1 MTASVDRDSG
11 EFYSVSGAGVME
23 TRVAQLKAKMKKK
36 SQNREDLK
44 SELEALSQ
52 KVAQL
57 EASELR
63 LKLIE
68 ENLRKSEER
77 FRTLA
82 EFTYDWETWRGPDG
96 RYIYVSPSCKRI
108 TGYSQEEFMMDPDLL
123 LKIAH
128 PEDREKVREHR
139 QQCVRSDDIGHLD
152 FRVISKTGEDTWI
165 SHYCQDVYDRDGT
178 WLGRRASNRD
188 ISQRK
193 RTEEELRKVN
203 RALNVLS
210 ESRHVMTRATS
221 EKEFLSRLS
230 EVIVHLG
237 GYRLAWV
244 GFAQHDEHKT
254 VLPMAQAGFEE
265 GYLERL
271 HITWADTERGR
282 GPTGTA
288 IRSGEPYICKNILT
302 DPRFAPWREEA
313 MQRGYGSSVALPIA
327 FGDEIVGALNIY
339 AAEADAFNPEEIKL
353 LLELAGDL
361 SYGLGAI
368 RNRRERERAE
378 EALLKTSEKVKMF
391 AYSVSHDLKN
401 PAIAVHGLARLLQKT
416 SLDEKGKATCEQI
429 LKAAEHIASLVE
441 KINVYVSAKEVPLN
455 IERINL
461 RDLIQNVK
469 EEFSFQLSDRGIV
482 WVEPDQW
489 PELSADRLSIMRV
502 FRNLVDNALKYGGS
516 DLSEIRIGYKDLADY
531 SLLSVEDDGVG
542 VNEEDAETIFW
553 PFKRKRSAEGIEGS
567 GLGLAIVKEIAER
580 HGGDVWLEPTPGGG
594 TTFCVSISK
603 SLSP

>member
-1 MTASVDRDSG
+1 
-11 EFYSVSGAGVME
+11 ME
-23 TRVAQLKAKMKKK
+23 ALAAWPKVKMKKK
-36 SQNREDLK
+36 EQNEENPKSQI
-44 SELEALSQ
+44 EALRRR
-52 KVAQL
+52 VAQL

-96 RYIYVSPSCKRI
+96 RYIYVSPSCRRI
-108 TGYSQEEFMMDPDLL
+108 TGYSQEEFMVDPDLL

-128 PEDREKVREHR
+128 PEDLEKVRNHR
-139 QQCVRSDDIGHLD
+139 QQSFRSGEIAHLD
-152 FRVISKTGEDTWI
+152 FRVISKKGEETWI
-165 SHYCQDVYDRDGT
+165 SHYCQDVYDKFGT

-193 RTEEELRKVN
+193 QTEEELRKVN

-210 ESRHVMTRATS
+210 ESRRVMTRATS
-221 EKEFLSRLS
+221 EKDFLSRLS

-244 GFAQHDEHKT
+244 GFALHDPKKT
-254 VLPMAQAGFEE
+254 VVPMAQAGFEE

-271 HITWADTERGR
+271 RITWADTERGR

-288 IRSGEPYICKNILT
+288 IRSGEPYLCKNILT

-313 MQRGYGSSVALPIA
+313 MRRGYGSSVALPIIL
-327 FGDEIVGALNIY
+327 GGETVGALNIY
-339 AAEADAFNPEEIKL
+339 AAEADAFNPEEMKL
-353 LLELAGDL
+353 LLELARDL
-361 SYGLGAI
+361 SYGLEAI

-429 LKAAEHIASLVE
+429 LKATEHIASLVE

-455 IERINL
+455 IERIKL
-461 RDLIQNVK
+461 GDLIQNVR
-469 EEFSFQLSDRGIV
+469 EEFSFRLSDRGIS
-482 WVEPDQW
+482 WIEPDEL
-489 PELSADRLSIMRV
+489 PELSADRLSMMRV

-516 DLSEIRIGYKDLADY
+516 ELSEI
-531 SLLSVEDDGVG
+531 
-542 VNEEDAETIFW
+542 
-553 PFKRKRSAEGIEGS
+553 
-567 GLGLAIVKEIAER
+567 
-580 HGGDVWLEPTPGGG
+580 
-594 TTFCVSISK
+594 
-603 SLSP
+603 

>member
-1 MTASVDRDSG
+1 
-11 EFYSVSGAGVME
+11 
-23 TRVAQLKAKMKKK
+23 
-36 SQNREDLK
+36 
-44 SELEALSQ
+44 
-52 KVAQL
+52 
-57 EASELR
+57 
-63 LKLIE
+63 
-68 ENLRKSEER
+68 
-77 FRTLA
+77 
-82 EFTYDWETWRGPDG
+82 
-96 RYIYVSPSCKRI
+96 
-108 TGYSQEEFMMDPDLL
+108 
-123 LKIAH
+123 
-128 PEDREKVREHR
+128 
-139 QQCVRSDDIGHLD
+139 
-152 FRVISKTGEDTWI
+152 
-165 SHYCQDVYDRDGT
+165 
-178 WLGRRASNRD
+178 
-188 ISQRK
+188 
-193 RTEEELRKVN
+193 
-203 RALNVLS
+203 
-210 ESRHVMTRATS
+210 
-221 EKEFLSRLS
+221 
-230 EVIVHLG
+230 
-237 GYRLAWV
+237 
-244 GFAQHDEHKT
+244 
-254 VLPMAQAGFEE
+254 
-265 GYLERL
+265 
-271 HITWADTERGR
+271 
-282 GPTGTA
+282 
-288 IRSGEPYICKNILT
+288 
-302 DPRFAPWREEA
+302 

-378 EALLKTSEKVKMF
+378 KALLKTSEKVKMF